1 MANKAPLSA
10 EFLSHVADVFRVL
23 GDPSRL
29 EILNTLM
36 SGPRNV
42 TQVVELTGKGQA
54 NVSKHLGVL
63 ADAHLVSR
71 TRRGSQVFYE
81 VSDPFVFRLCDL
93 VCGSVRAR
101 LTAQIRA
108 HQRIVKR
115 A

>member
-1 MANKAPLSA
+1 MAKKAALSG

-23 GDPSRL
+23 GDPTRL

-36 SGPRNV
+36 AGPRNV
-42 TQVVELTGKGQA
+42 TQVVNITGKGQA

-71 TRRGSQVFYE
+71 TRRGSQVIYN
-81 VSDPFVFRLCDL
+81 VSDPFVYRLCDL

-101 LTAQIRA
+101 LAAQIRA

-115 A
+115 P

>member
-1 MANKAPLSA
+1 MAKKALSA
-10 EFLSHVADVFRVL
+10 EFMSHVAEVFRVL
-23 GDPSRL
+23 GDSSRL
-29 EILNTLM
+29 EILNALM
-36 SGPRNV
+36 AGPLNV
-42 TQVVELTGKGQA
+42 TEVVRETGKGQA

-71 TRRGSQVFYE
+71 TRRGSQVIYE

-108 HQRIVKR
+108 HKALVKR
-115 A
+115 S